1 MKTFASIFVLAFIA
15 ILGTSSVMGYESML
29 SEQAEESG
37 SGNLRRRLFFWSKGA
52 EYWESL
58 FYRCCSDAP
67 EDTPAK
73 STSWRTVGWSGE
85 TGRNGAEVCLCPKRG
100 TGSFWGKSN
109 WEKWNKACDTS
120 SEGNLGSIPKK
131 AGLPA
136 GTSREPWTE

>member
-1 MKTFASIFVLAFIA
+1 
-15 ILGTSSVMGYESML
+15 MGYESML

-100 TGSFWGKSN
+100 SGSFWGKSN
-109 WEKWNKACDTS
+109 WEKWDKACDTS